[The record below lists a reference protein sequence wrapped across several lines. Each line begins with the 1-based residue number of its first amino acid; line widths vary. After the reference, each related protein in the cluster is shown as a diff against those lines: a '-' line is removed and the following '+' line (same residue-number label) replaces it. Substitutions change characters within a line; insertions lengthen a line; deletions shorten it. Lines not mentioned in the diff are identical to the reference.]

1 MKQLAS
7 LWALGCCLVW
17 LAACAAKPATPEL
30 SAAGAAGAA
39 GTIAASDAKTAAAA
53 AESAENDAAAAAAA
67 ASAAA
72 DPDATSVA
80 AAAAAHDAE
89 MAAAQAGQAARSA
102 ASAAREA
109 RSAAEKAAN
118 AAAGQSPQPELAAA
132 QASEAAQSSAD
143 AAAAAARAAGNA
155 ALAAQVASKTAI
167 ARGKAPADFTA
178 KPATIS
184 ACDTSGSFVIAG
196 DHLARTPEKYLLGTL
211 PASSFG
217 GKGGDAPSGDASQT
231 IEVDFKGLQ
240 NANRGLAEITL
251 SMAATDGAL
260 RQKRISVEGS
270 TATCTAAKSSAAS
283 TPEPTPSGKGPAI
296 TFASPGKQPVDES
309 DVCKLPLTL
318 IATGT
323 DAPKL
328 TAASTSILGEAY
340 VGNVQHDSSGK
351 TTSTTV
357 TFAKL
362 PNFKDSMPSSHQ
374 MRIDVVLTGKKAG
387 AITIPV
393 TCGS

>member
-1 MKQLAS
+1 MVRM
-7 LWALGCCLVW
+7 WALGCCLVW
-17 LAACAAKPATPEL
+17 LAACAAGFSNPRLPPLDEPGSASGATGN
-30 SAAGAAGAA
+30 AA
-39 GTIAASDAKTAAAA
+39 
-53 AESAENDAAAAAAA
+53 DAAAGQ
-67 ASAAA
+67 
-72 DPDATSVA
+72 DAKPEV
-80 AAAAAHDAE
+80 
-89 MAAAQAGQAARSA
+89 AAAQAA
-102 ASAAREA
+102 E
-109 RSAAEKAAN
+109 AAENSAN
-118 AAAGQSPQPELAAA
+118 T
-132 QASEAAQSSAD
+132 
-143 AAAAAARAAGNA
+143 AAAAARAAGNA
-155 ALAAQVASKTAI
+155 ASAADAAYRAAI
-167 ARGKAPADFTA
+167 AREKVPADFTVM
-178 KPATIS
+178 PATIS
-184 ACDTSGSFVIAG
+184 ACDASGSFVIAG
-196 DHLARTPEKYLLGTL
+196 DHLARTPEKYLLGTV

-217 GKGGDAPSGDASQT
+217 GKGGGDAPSSDSAQS

-240 NANRGLAEITL
+240 SANRGLAEITL

-270 TATCTAAKSSAAS
+270 TATCTAAKSPSA
-283 TPEPTPSGKGPAI
+283 PTTDGAPSGKGPAI

-374 MRIDVVLTGKKAG
+374 MRIDVVLTGKKTG